1 MSSVYETGHDKNV
14 AHFEQILNF
23 SIGYGA
29 AYNPS
34 KIAIQIPALQ
44 TIHTDG
50 LSVLSLVSV
59 ASSNFISATNLRY
72 DEYLPIKALC
82 TRIINALE
90 ATNASAA
97 FIRDAKT
104 INRKIQG
111 SRVKKVIND
120 TDPENP
126 VIPSENTIST
136 SQQSF
141 DKILSNFRQLVDLLA
156 TEPLYTPNE
165 TELQVLT
172 LNAIANTLASRN
184 TAVIETHVALSNT
197 RIQRDFVLYN
207 EESGLV
213 TTAYEVKKYVKSV
226 FGASSPQYKQISGI
240 KFTRPKK

>member
-50 LSVLSLVSV
+50 LQTIHTDGLSVLSLVSV
-59 ASSNFISATNLRY
+59 ASSNFINATNLRY

-126 VIPSENTIST
+126 VIPSESTIST

-141 DKILSNFRQLVDLLA
+141 DKVLSNFRQLVDLLA

-172 LNAIANTLASRN
+172 LNAVANTLASRN
-184 TAVIETHVALSNT
+184 TAVKHSSYRNPRGPQQRTHPARLCSL
-197 RIQRDFVLYN
+197 QRRV
-207 EESGLV
+207 
-213 TTAYEVKKYVKSV
+213 
-226 FGASSPQYKQISGI
+226 
-240 KFTRPKK
+240 RPCNHRL